1 MVVVRRDIQREI
13 EKAMQDMERAPIEAQ
28 HAHRSY
34 ILGLCTGL
42 LRGAMIPQEM
52 YAAIVQRLDQQAN
65 TGHVSDDESHPN
77 R

>member
-1 MVVVRRDIQREI
+1 MIVVRRDIQREI
-13 EKAMQDMERAPIEAQ
+13 EKAMQDMEHAPIEAQ

-34 ILGLCTGL
+34 VLGLCTGL

-52 YAAIVQRLDQQAN
+52 YSAIVQRLEEQAN
-65 TGHVSDDESHPN
+65 TDHPSDGSSHPV